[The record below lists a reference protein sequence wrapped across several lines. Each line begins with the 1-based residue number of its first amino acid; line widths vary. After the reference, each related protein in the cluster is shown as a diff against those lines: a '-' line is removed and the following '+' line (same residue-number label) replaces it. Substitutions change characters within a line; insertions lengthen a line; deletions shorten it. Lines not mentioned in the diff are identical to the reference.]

1 MAGKKGRSGRPSK
14 FSGEISAVICERLSR
29 GEPLAA
35 ICRDEGMPG
44 YQTVRDWMDANP
56 DFSVSIARAR
66 ESGEDWLAA
75 ECIEIANTP
84 CIGEELE
91 LDESGAVVKTKR
103 GDMLGHRKLQIDT
116 RLKLLAK
123 WNPKKW
129 GDRQTI
135 EHDVV
140 GNLADEMK
148 AARERAAKR

>member
-1 MAGKKGRSGRPSK
+1 MAGKKKGGRPSK
-14 FSGEISAVICERLSR
+14 YSPAVIEAICERLSR
-29 GEPLAA
+29 GEPLAV
-35 ICRDEGMPG
+35 ICRDEGMPAYG
-44 YQTVRDWMDANP
+44 TVRNWMDAMP
-56 DFSVSIARAR
+56 EVFAAIARAR
-66 ESGEDWLAA
+66 ESGEDYLAA

-91 LDESGAVVKTKR
+91 LDESGVVVKTKR

-129 GDRQTI
+129 GDKQTI